1 MLALQGAYRMA
12 QVRARDDSEHACIS
26 HTGCGLSHRH
36 SGSSRKHGRSVLP
49 DSRLQVRRPEAE
61 ARIAVTVTAVL
72 ALLALVSSLE
82 VPPFA
87 SRGDANALQ
96 APGVGSES
104 SPCGPR
110 STMDRG
116 LVCAWEA
123 VASAG
128 PVTSS
133 SSPTPQAPPPQCCCR
148 ASGALP
154 TRVGESNPLWN
165 DTTADA
171 VRCFPHAI
179 IVGAQKGGTTA
190 LFLHF
195 LMRPDFEAPTS
206 KEVGYV
212 SHSVSHWP

>member
-1 MLALQGAYRMA
+1 MTQVLAH
-12 QVRARDDSEHACIS
+12 DDSKHACIS
-26 HTGCGLSHRH
+26 RTGCGLSQRH
-36 SGSSRKHGRSVLP
+36 CSGKHGRSVLP
-49 DSRLQVRRPEAE
+49 DSRLQVQRPGAG
-61 ARIAVTVTAVL
+61 ATIAVTVTAVL

-128 PVTSS
+128 PVTLSS
-133 SSPTPQAPPPQCCCR
+133 LPTPLALPPQCCCR

-195 LMRPDFEAPTS
+195 LMRPDFEAPTA

>member
-1 MLALQGAYRMA
+1 MTQVLAH
-12 QVRARDDSEHACIS
+12 DDSKHACIS
-26 HTGCGLSHRH
+26 RTGCGLSQRH
-36 SGSSRKHGRSVLP
+36 CSGKHGRSVLP
-49 DSRLQVRRPEAE
+49 DYRLLVQRPGAG
-61 ARIAVTVTAVL
+61 ATIAVTVTAVL

-87 SRGDANALQ
+87 SRGDANASQ
-96 APGVGSES
+96 APGVGS

-110 STMDRG
+110 STMDHG
-116 LVCAWEA
+116 LVCTWEA
-123 VASAG
+123 VAG
-128 PVTSS
+128 PVPETSS
-133 SSPTPQAPPPQCCCR
+133 SSPMPQAPPRQCCCR

-195 LMRPDFEAPTS
+195 LMRPDFEAPTA